1 MKALGNEY
9 ESAKASTGEFTRLP
23 AGGYIAEITA
33 VEDKADKEYLAI
45 TFDIA
50 IGEFKAY
57 YSDDWGKDHPYA
69 HQFVRSYKEKAL
81 GMFKGFLQA
90 VDKSNGTKLEA
101 KAKTGLNEQELIGKR
116 IGVVIGYE
124 EYESDR
130 GDVRERSRVTATRS
144 VEAIERGDF
153 KVPELKKLAAAPA
166 GHAPEGFES
175 VSADD
180 LPFF

>member
-9 ESAKASTGEFTRLP
+9 ENAKASTGEFTRLP
-23 AGGYIAEITA
+23 AGGYIAEIKA

-50 IGEFKAY
+50 SGEFKGF
-57 YSDDWGKDHPYA
+57 YSDEWGQAHPYA
-69 HQFVRSYKEKAL
+69 HQFVRSYKDKAL

-90 VDKSNGTKLEA
+90 IDKSNGTKFEA
-101 KAKTGLNEQELIGKR
+101 QAKTGLNERDLVGKR

-124 EYESDR
+124 EYNSDR
-130 GDVRERSRVTATRS
+130 GEVRERSRVTATRS

-153 KVPELKKLAAAPA
+153 KVPELKKLAAPA
-166 GHAPEGFES
+166 GPAPEGFENINP
-175 VSADD
+175 DE